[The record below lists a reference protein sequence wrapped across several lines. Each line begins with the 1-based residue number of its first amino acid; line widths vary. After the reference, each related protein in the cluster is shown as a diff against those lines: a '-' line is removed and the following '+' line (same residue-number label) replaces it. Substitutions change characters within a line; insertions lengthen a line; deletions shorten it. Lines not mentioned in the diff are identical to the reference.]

1 MAGFVPKKKMS
12 KKAQQE
18 LNRKR
23 RVTWE
28 FSPVTKTVESKK
40 TYSRKRKVRNR
51 DDYGSDFLFS
61 CSSTA
66 AQNSGI
72 SFLIRM
78 IRPSVFRNTC
88 SEVPRK
94 ITSSRTLME

>member
-18 LNRKR
+18 LNRRR

-51 DDYGSDFLFS
+51 DDYGSDFLFTR
-61 CSSTA
+61 SSMA

-72 SFLIRM
+72 VLLIRTNF
-78 IRPSVFRNTC
+78 PSRSRNTC
-88 SEVPRK
+88 SDVPVK
-94 ITSSRTLME
+94 IISLFTYIS